1 MCNRKNLFK
10 EGKIYIFG
18 GVTNIEE
25 NKRTKKM
32 YSCWVKIPSLRTM
45 CWEALNHYVPDLNCR
60 REEQLIGE
68 GIPRDLIRSLNGLG

>member
-1 MCNRKNLFK
+1 
-10 EGKIYIFG
+10 
-18 GVTNIEE
+18 
-25 NKRTKKM
+25 M

-68 GIPRDLIRSLNGLG
+68 GIPRDLIKSLNGFG